1 MSEEK
6 ENRREKL
13 IENFTAV
20 LLAIT
25 TTFGAWAAY
34 YSTLW
39 GGKANEQSVQSIM
52 TLSNSNTS
60 YLEALSDLSN
70 TKLDEMKD
78 DIFYLEWKQMITN
91 KDPDSAYYFG
101 RLNPALQEDIL
112 KKTSDSTNKYDATL
126 AENYNLINAKLA
138 SSDSVYAQ
146 AISTMESGQKAGGE
160 GDRFTLITVLYTI
173 VLFFAGLA
181 SLKTSHRLKLIYLV
195 CSSLVFIGTTVFFF
209 TLPFP

>member
-1 MSEEK
+1 MSEDQSSK
-6 ENRREKL
+6 REKL
-13 IENFTAV
+13 IENFTAF

-34 YSTLW
+34 NSTLW
-39 GGKANEQSVQSIM
+39 GGKSNEQFVKSIM

-78 DIFYLEWKQMITN
+78 DLFYIEWKLMIAG

-101 RLNPALQEDIL
+101 RLNPSLQEDIL
-112 KKTSDSTNKYDATL
+112 KKTSDSTNKYEATL
-126 AENYNLINAKLA
+126 AETYNLINAKLA
-138 SSDSVYAQ
+138 SSDTVYAK
-146 AISTMESGQKAGGE
+146 AIATMESGQKAGGE
-160 GDRFTLITVLYTI
+160 GDNFTLITVLYTI

-181 SLKTSHRLKLIYLV
+181 SLKTSHRLKLIYFA
-195 CSSLVFIGTTVFFF
+195 CSSLIFIGTSIFFF
-209 TLPFP
+209 SLPFP